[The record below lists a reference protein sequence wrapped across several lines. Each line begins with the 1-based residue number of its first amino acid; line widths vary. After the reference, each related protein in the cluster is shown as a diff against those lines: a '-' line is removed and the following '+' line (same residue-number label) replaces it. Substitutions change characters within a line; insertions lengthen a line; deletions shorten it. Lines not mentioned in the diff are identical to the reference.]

1 MIGGSGLDRRA
12 LLVAGAALALPGC
25 GKAST
30 TAGGG
35 GEQRDRDTERQGD
48 IELLQGLL
56 AFEHQSVALYAK
68 QSGRLFRRLEAHE
81 REHAARLEAALRV
94 RDAKPKDE
102 GWMTGD
108 SGLQLAR
115 KIEET
120 AIAAYLDALPKVVD
134 GKLRGVLASI
144 VTVEASHL
152 AEVRRAQ
159 GLVPADQAFVTGR
172 RSL

>member
-1 MIGGSGLDRRA
+1 VVSRRS
-12 LLVAGAALALPGC
+12 LLVTAAGGVLLPGC

-30 TAGGG
+30 NEDRGGD
-35 GEQRDRDTERQGD
+35 EQRDRDAERLGD
-48 IELLQGLL
+48 VELLQGLL
-56 AFEHQSVALYAK
+56 ALERQSAGLYAQ

-81 REHAARLEAALRV
+81 REHAARLEDALR
-94 RDAKPKDE
+94 RRGAKAGEHRWTGE
-102 GWMTGD
+102 GD
-108 SGLQLAR
+108 GLALAR

-134 GKLRGVLASI
+134 AELRGVLASI

-159 GLVPADQAFVTGR
+159 GLQPANESFVTGR